1 MDNIYTR
8 SSQLIG
14 EDAIIKLRNSTVLV
28 VGIGGVGG
36 TCFEAL
42 VRSGVKQIIIIDKDV
57 VDVTNLNRQI
67 LFTSEDIGKTKVDIA
82 KNRANKINSDCE
94 IIPLDLFIDESN
106 LNILDTYKIDFI
118 VDAIDSIYSKASLVK
133 YAQGRNIPIIL
144 SLGMGKRLDPS
155 MLCITTLN
163 KSTGDPLAKKLRY
176 ILKQDNV
183 DISTLKC
190 VISKEEVLNNE
201 RVPASMMMVP
211 SAAGLILASYVIE
224 QLIK

>member
-67 LFTSEDIGKTKVDIA
+67 LFTSEDIGKTKVEIA

-94 IIPLDLFIDESN
+94 IIPLNLFIDESN
-106 LNILDTYKIDFI
+106 LNILDNFKIDFI

-155 MLCITTLN
+155 MLSITTLN

-224 QLIK
+224 QLII

>member
-94 IIPLDLFIDESN
+94 IIPLNLFIDESN
-106 LNILDTYKIDFI
+106 LNILDNFKIDFI

-133 YAQGRNIPIIL
+133 YAQGRNTPIIL

-155 MLCITTLN
+155 MLSITTLN

-190 VISKEEVLNNE
+190 VISKEQALNNG

-224 QLIK
+224 QLII

>member
-42 VRSGVKQIIIIDKDV
+42 VRSGVKRIIIIDKDV

-67 LFTSEDIGKTKVDIA
+67 LFTSEDIGKTKVEIA

-94 IIPLDLFIDESN
+94 IIPLNLFIDESN
-106 LNILDTYKIDFI
+106 LNILDNFKIDFI

-155 MLCITTLN
+155 MLSITTLN

-224 QLIK
+224 QLII

>member
-82 KNRANKINSDCE
+82 KIRAKKINSDCE

-211 SAAGLILASYVIE
+211 SGAGLILASYVIE
-224 QLIK
+224 HLIK

>member
-42 VRSGVKQIIIIDKDV
+42 VRSGVKQIIIVDKDV

-94 IIPLDLFIDESN
+94 IIPLNLFIDESN
-106 LNILDTYKIDFI
+106 LNILDNFKIDFI

-155 MLCITTLN
+155 MLSITTLN

-224 QLIK
+224 HLIK

>member
-82 KNRANKINSDCE
+82 KNRANKINLDCE
-94 IIPLDLFIDESN
+94 IIPLNLFIDESN
-106 LNILDTYKIDFI
+106 LNILDNFKIDFI

-155 MLCITTLN
+155 MLSITTLN

-190 VISKEEVLNNE
+190 VISKEEALNNE

-224 QLIK
+224 QLII

>member
-14 EDAIIKLRNSTVLV
+14 EDAIIKLTNSTVLV

-82 KNRANKINSDCE
+82 KIRANKINSDCK

-106 LNILDTYKIDFI
+106 LNILDSFKIDFI

-155 MLCITTLN
+155 MLSITTLN

>member
-82 KNRANKINSDCE
+82 KIRANKINSDCE
-94 IIPLDLFIDESN
+94 IIPLNLFIDESN
-106 LNILDTYKIDFI
+106 LNILDNYKIDFI

-155 MLCITTLN
+155 MLSITTLN

>member
-42 VRSGVKQIIIIDKDV
+42 VRSGVIQIIIIDKDV

-82 KNRANKINSDCE
+82 KIRANKINSDCE
-94 IIPLDLFIDESN
+94 IIPLNLFIDESN
-106 LNILDTYKIDFI
+106 LNILDNFKIDFI

-155 MLCITTLN
+155 MLSITTLN

-224 QLIK
+224 QLII